1 MSTELIDRIYECAVV
16 PELWPS
22 VLDELADLTDA
33 RGGLLFSARKQLCW
47 TASESVHDTFEEYFG
62 DGWFERCSRR
72 VCSMNTA
79 KASFFVEQDFW
90 SEEQLKEDPMYRDLF
105 RPHGLGW
112 STWTGLRMPT
122 GDEIVVSIERAFE
135 RGPIEPE
142 HVERLNVLR
151 PHLVRAALVTAR
163 LGLQRAKGATDALT
177 ALGLPALLVDETGR
191 VVETNPLIDALT
203 GKVRFG
209 VNNRLILSDARA
221 NETLAAALAQIET
234 APAAASR
241 TFPLR
246 DAEGRVETLL
256 HIMPIRRSAH
266 DVLGRSYAL
275 LMLTPVAADRA
286 PSAELM
292 RTLYDLT
299 PSEARVAQ
307 GIAGGRT
314 MEDIAAQGGV
324 AMTTVRSQL
333 RRVLEKT
340 GCTRQAEVAALLA
353 RLTVGPN

>member
-1 MSTELIDRIYECAVV
+1 MTELIDRIYECAVV

-22 VLDELADLTDA
+22 VLDELADLIDA

-47 TASESVHDTFEEYFG
+47 TASESVHDTFEEYFS
-62 DGWFERCSRR
+62 DGWFDRCSRR
-72 VCSMNTA
+72 VCSMNNS

-90 SEEQLKEDPMYRDLF
+90 SEDQLRNDPMYRDLF

-122 GDEIVVSIERAFE
+122 GDEIVVSIERTFE
-135 RGPIEPE
+135 RGPIERE
-142 HVERLNVLR
+142 HVEELNVLR

-191 VVETNPLIDALT
+191 VVEANPLIEALT
-203 GKVRFG
+203 DKVKFG
-209 VNNRLILSDARA
+209 IHNRLILADAKA
-221 NETLAAALAQIET
+221 NETLTSALAQIET
-234 APAAASR
+234 LPSAASR
-241 TFPLR
+241 TFALR
-246 DAEGRVETLL
+246 DEAGQATTLL

-275 LMLTPVAADRA
+275 VLLTPIAFDRA

-307 GIAGGRT
+307 GIAGGKT
-314 MEDIAAQGGV
+314 MEDIAGQGGV
-324 AMTTVRSQL
+324 ALTTVRSQL
-333 RRVLEKT
+333 RRVFEKT

-353 RLTVGPN
+353 RLAVAPN

>member
-22 VLDELADLTDA
+22 ILDELADLTEA
-33 RGGLLFSARKQLCW
+33 RGGLLFAARKQLCW
-47 TASESVHDTFEEYFG
+47 TASESVQDIFVEYFT

-72 VCSMNTA
+72 VCSMNHA

-90 SEEQLKEDPMYRDLF
+90 NKDQLENDPMYRDLF

-163 LGLQRAKGATDALT
+163 LGLQRAKGAADALT
-177 ALGLPALLVDETGR
+177 ALGLPALLVDEMGR
-191 VVETNPLIDALT
+191 VVEANPLIEALT
-203 GKVRFG
+203 DKVRFG
-209 VNNRLILSDARA
+209 MNNRLILADSRA
-221 NETLAAALAQIET
+221 NETLASALSQIET
-234 APAAASR
+234 LPSAASR
-241 TFPLR
+241 TFALR
-246 DAEGRVETLL
+246 DEAGQATTLL

-275 LMLTPVAADRA
+275 LLLTPIAADRT

-292 RTLYDLT
+292 RTLFDLT

-314 MEDIAAQGGV
+314 MDDIAAQGGV
-324 AMTTVRSQL
+324 AITTVRSQL